1 MLAQLLRQHLKY
13 FAAMS
18 PAYIEG
24 KGSTK
29 VFAKSP
35 NLICNISYK
44 YKKSDARKEKETGFL
59 HEAICE
65 IVENCTIQIYTAN
78 YPDIELK
85 QV

>member
-13 FAAMS
+13 IYAIS
-18 PAYIEG
+18 PVYIDG
-24 KGSTK
+24 KGSAQL
-29 VFAKSP
+29 FAKTP
-35 NLICNISYK
+35 NLICSISYK